1 MILRVISGEYKGRSI
16 ETVSNKLTRPTSDKV
31 KESLFNIIG
40 PFFSG
45 GYALDLFAGSGS
57 LGIEALSRGISQVV
71 FVDQQ
76 KQAIQMIKKNLS
88 NLKLVD
94 RAEVYQNDALRA
106 LKVLGKRELQFDFIF
121 LDPPYKKGLY
131 GRLIEEI
138 DNRQIT
144 HLNTTIICEH
154 DSSLTLPT
162 SIATFQQVR
171 TENYGSTT
179 MISFY
184 KRKDDDNE

>member
-1 MILRVISGEYKGRSI
+1 MRVISGEYKGRSI

-45 GYALDLFAGSGS
+45 GHALDLFAGSGS

-76 KQAIQMIKKNLS
+76 MQAIQMIKKNLT

-106 LKVLGKRELQFDFIF
+106 LKALGKRELKFDIIF

-131 GRLIEEI
+131 GRLLEEI
-138 DNRQIT
+138 NKQPIT
-144 HLNTTIICEH
+144 HLDTTIICEH
-154 DSSLTLPT
+154 DSSLTLPET
-162 SIATFQQVR
+162 IATFQQVR
-171 TENYGSTT
+171 TEKYGSTT